1 MKKFYSILSILLAS
15 LLVAQTTIYSENF
28 GTPTATTLLTA
39 YSGYQNSSPIMYS
52 GTADV
57 RTSSPSVGYAGA
69 SGSGC
74 VFLGEVTTTS
84 GNPAK
89 TLIIEGINTSNYMG
103 ISMILG
109 HQKSTIASNNEL
121 TIEVSANGT
130 TWTPLTYT
138 RPTGSG
144 TANWLLISPTG
155 VIPATTNLRIRLTN
169 VLDSNVGFR
178 IDDIK
183 LTGTAGTLAT
193 SENSKKGFNIYPT
206 SVSNGK
212 IFITS
217 SKNSDKKVKI
227 FDHTGRLLISKTVKS
242 EINVSELPKGIYIL
256 NVEENE
262 AAVSKKVLI
271 K

>member
-1 MKKFYSILSILLAS
+1 MSILLTS

-39 YSGYQNSSPIMYS
+39 YSEYQNSSPIMYS

-69 SGSGC
+69 SGNGC
-74 VFLGEVTTTS
+74 VFLGEVTTSS
-84 GNPAK
+84 GNPSK

-103 ISMILG
+103 ISMTLG
-109 HQKSTIASNNEL
+109 HQKSTNASSNEL

-144 TANWLLISPTG
+144 TSNWILISPTG

-193 SENSKKGFNIYPT
+193 SENNKKGFNIYT

-227 FDHTGRLLISKTVKS
+227 FDQTGRLLISKTVKS